1 VILRCRAPSLLA
13 LAAPLCALLLVAC
26 AGAPAVHSA
35 SAASAAASAA
45 SGAVAGSG
53 ASGGSAKAAA
63 VAPAASAGGTGAAAL
78 RPFADVIKDAKPVAG
93 LFTVWQKDD
102 KFWLELKPSDLNQP
116 FFLSPK
122 LKTGLGEG
130 RFFGG
135 LMGEEQVIEFRRVHN
150 QIQMLARNT
159 EFIAAAGTPTGRSVD
174 VAFSPS
180 LLASTTV
187 ASQPHPERK
196 SVLVEANALF
206 INDMTGVAV
215 NLQRFYRQGYAC
227 LLYTSPSPRD

>member
-1 VILRCRAPSLLA
+1 
-13 LAAPLCALLLVAC
+13 VA
-26 AGAPAVHSA
+26 AGAG
-35 SAASAAASAA
+35 AAGAA
-45 SGAVAGSG
+45 
-53 ASGGSAKAAA
+53 
-63 VAPAASAGGTGAAAL
+63 GAAAP

-93 LFTVWQKDD
+93 LFTVWQKDE

-135 LMGEEQVIEFRRVHN
+135 LMGDEQVIEFRRVHN

-159 EFIAAAGTPTGRSVD
+159 EFVAAAGTPTGRSVA

-180 LLASTTV
+180 LLPTPTLPPPRTSARR
-187 ASQPHPERK
+187 P
-196 SVLVEANALF
+196 
-206 INDMTGVAV
+206 
-215 NLQRFYRQGYAC
+215 AC
-227 LLYTSPSPRD
+227 LPSSSPPPGFPKTRPCFPWG